1 MTVVLLHALPLDER
15 MWEPTREALR
25 EVGAESVAPRL
36 YGRGR
41 TMDEWAASIL
51 AEVDGDGLV
60 LVGASMGG
68 YCALRIAAQ
77 APDRV
82 RALVLAGSRADA
94 DSDERR
100 AGRAATL
107 ETIARDGAPGLWEQ
121 MRPKLFP
128 EDADAGVVERARA
141 LALEQRPDE
150 LAGAVEAIRDRPDST
165 DVARGVPLG
174 LVLGDRDPF
183 VDDAYGRELVCR
195 FRRARGASSSRT
207 AATCPCWSSR
217 SPSMPS
223 CSEPWRSGRD
233 DRGAGFCGWATTRA
247 SSSSTCGRRR
257 SSTASPATRATR
269 ARGTSPT
276 RCTSR

>member
-15 MWEPTREALR
+15 MWDATREALLA
-25 EVGAESVAPRL
+25 VGAESVAPRL

-68 YCALRIAAQ
+68 YCALRLAAL

-107 ETIARDGAPGLWEQ
+107 ETIARDGAAGLWEQ

-128 EDADAGVVERARA
+128 EDANPAVVEHARA
-141 LALEQRPDE
+141 LALEQSPEE

-165 DVARGVPLG
+165 EVARGVPLG

-183 VDDAYGRELVCR
+183 VDDAYGRELAGG
-195 FRRARGASSSRT
+195 ARDAWRVVVPDCGHLPVLEQPFAFHAVLLGAVAQWT
-207 AATCPCWSSR
+207 
-217 SPSMPS
+217 
-223 CSEPWRSGRD
+223 
-233 DRGAGFCGWATTRA
+233 
-247 SSSSTCGRRR
+247 
-257 SSTASPATRATR
+257 
-269 ARGTSPT
+269 
-276 RCTSR
+276 

>member
-25 EVGAESVAPRL
+25 ELRAESVAPRL

-41 TMDEWAASIL
+41 TMDGWAASIL

-68 YCALRIAAQ
+68 YCALRMAAQ

-82 RALVLAGSRADA
+82 RALLLVGSRADA

-128 EDADAGVVERARA
+128 EDADAGVLQRARA

-165 DVARGVPLG
+165 DVARSVPLG

-183 VDDAYGRELVCR
+183 VDDAYGRGLV
-195 FRRARGASSSRT
+195 AGAS
-207 AATCPCWSSR
+207 AAWRVLVPDCGHLPALE
-217 SPSMPS
+217 
-223 CSEPWRSGRD
+223 EPFAFHAVLL
-233 DRGAGFCGWATTRA
+233 GAVAQWT
-247 SSSSTCGRRR
+247 
-257 SSTASPATRATR
+257 
-269 ARGTSPT
+269 
-276 RCTSR
+276 

>member
-1 MTVVLLHALPLDER
+1 VTVVLLHALPLDER

-41 TMDEWAASIL
+41 TLEDWAASIL
-51 AEVDGDGLV
+51 GEVGGDGLV

-82 RALVLAGSRADA
+82 RALLLVGSRADA

-100 AGRAATL
+100 AGRTATL
-107 ETIARDGAPGLWEQ
+107 ETIARDGAAGLWEQ

-128 EDADAGVVERARA
+128 EDADADVVGRART
-141 LALEQRPDE
+141 LALEQRPDD

-165 DVARGVPLG
+165 DVARSIPFG
-174 LVLGDRDPF
+174 LVLGDDDPF
-183 VDDAYGRELVCR
+183 VDDAYGRGLV
-195 FRRARGASSSRT
+195 AGAPD
-207 AATCPCWSSR
+207 A
-217 SPSMPS
+217 
-223 CSEPWRSGRD
+223 WRVLLPDCGHLPALEQPFTFHAVLL
-233 DRGAGFCGWATTRA
+233 GAVVQWT
-247 SSSSTCGRRR
+247 
-257 SSTASPATRATR
+257 
-269 ARGTSPT
+269 
-276 RCTSR
+276 

>member
-1 MTVVLLHALPLDER
+1 VTVVLLHALPLDER
-15 MWEPTREALR
+15 MWEPTRVALR

-51 AEVDGDGLV
+51 AEVEGDGLV

-107 ETIARDGAPGLWEQ
+107 ETIARDGAAGLWEQ

-128 EDADAGVVERARA
+128 DDADAAVVDRARA

-165 DVARGVPLG
+165 AVARGVALG

-183 VDDAYGRELVCR
+183 VDDAYGRGLVAGVPTAWRVLVPDCGHLPMLEQP
-195 FRRARGASSSRT
+195 FAFHAVLLGA
-207 AATCPCWSSR
+207 AAQWT
-217 SPSMPS
+217 
-223 CSEPWRSGRD
+223 
-233 DRGAGFCGWATTRA
+233 
-247 SSSSTCGRRR
+247 
-257 SSTASPATRATR
+257 
-269 ARGTSPT
+269 
-276 RCTSR
+276 